1 MGSGD
6 LSVPC
11 MRSDTVRSA
20 MSSQI
25 PSVAD
30 FHLWVWMKFTK
41 QFQNKSTS
49 FLSRISHQCMKWLR
63 FFLSYLFD
71 FKTFERAWN
80 WFQLS
85 IYPKQKSHTQ
95 MQNAFET
102 ICALRATQTLRPGQ
116 ICERKKSEMC
126 VKHSCNYLQFSLFWW
141 YLSSVHFIQNLNLVR
156 MDAEFIL

>member
-1 MGSGD
+1 MTHLFAAIVSYKFSFVS
-6 LSVPC
+6 LNEIYETISEQKYFFSEPNFTSVYE
-11 MRSDTVRSA
+11 MIA
-20 MSSQI
+20 
-25 PSVAD
+25 
-30 FHLWVWMKFTK
+30 
-41 QFQNKSTS
+41 
-49 FLSRISHQCMKWLR
+49 
-63 FFLSYLFD
+63 FFLPYLFD
-71 FKTFERAWN
+71 FKTFGRAWN

-141 YLSSVHFIQNLNLVR
+141 YLSSVHFVQNLNLVR
-156 MDAEFIL
+156 VDAEFIL

>member
-1 MGSGD
+1 MTY
-6 LSVPC
+6 LSPVWGPTRLDRQC
-11 MRSDTVRSA
+11 PVRNHQL
-20 MSSQI
+20 QI
-25 PSVAD
+25 FICEFEWNLRNNFRTKVLLFWAEFHISVWND
-30 FHLWVWMKFTK
+30 CV
-41 QFQNKSTS
+41 
-49 FLSRISHQCMKWLR
+49 
-63 FFLSYLFD
+63 FFLPYLFD
-71 FKTFERAWN
+71 FKTFGRAWN

-141 YLSSVHFIQNLNLVR
+141 YLSSVHFVQNLNLVR
-156 MDAEFIL
+156 IDAEFIL